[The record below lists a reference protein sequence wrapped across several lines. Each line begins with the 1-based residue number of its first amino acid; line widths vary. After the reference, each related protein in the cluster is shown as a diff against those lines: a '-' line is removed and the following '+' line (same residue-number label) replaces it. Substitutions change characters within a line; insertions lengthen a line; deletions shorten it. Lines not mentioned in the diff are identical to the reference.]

1 MRIVI
6 FGTGGA
12 GGYFG
17 AQLARAGEDVIFIA
31 RGEHLS
37 AIRTHGLCIEA
48 PAGEIVIWPAL
59 ATDNPSEIAHA
70 DVVLVGVK
78 AWQVTEAAAAIR
90 TMMGPQTFVVPL
102 QNGVDAPSQLAAVLG
117 TEHVLGGLC
126 GTLSWVTA
134 PGRIRSVGA
143 GNFIKFAELD
153 NRPSDRTEQLRRAF
167 EQAGVKVEVPSD
179 IHKALWDKFLFVTSF
194 GGVGAVTR
202 VPIGVVRT
210 VPETRRLLEQC
221 MQEVLAL
228 ARARRVALANT
239 VVADTMALVDLGRE
253 RDHVAATRYYRRK
266 AIRTGIMERGGGT
279 AGAGRGR
286 RNSSTRVYL
295 SLFASTGTGRAGQ
308 SDISALKRF
317 RRPAVEIYPTMSGSG
332 STSTVSGF
340 LRHGCFTPVNSTDQR
355 NTF

>member
-239 VVADTMALVDLGRE
+239 VVADTMALVDSLAANGTTSLQRDITEGKPSELESWNGAVVRLGR
-253 RDHVAATRYYRRK
+253 DADVATPLHECIYRCLLPQELG
-266 AIRTGIMERGGGT
+266 ARGKVIFP
-279 AGAGRGR
+279 R
-286 RNSSTRVYL
+286 
-295 SLFASTGTGRAGQ
+295 
-308 SDISALKRF
+308 
-317 RRPAVEIYPTMSGSG
+317 
-332 STSTVSGF
+332 
-340 LRHGCFTPVNSTDQR
+340 
-355 NTF
+355 